1 MRDDEPVFK
10 RSRWGT
16 SRYVYNH
23 RSPVGLALI
32 LITVVVVGIGMIMMA
47 TSSGPFAHDDATPSD
62 PQPMGRLST
71 P

>member
-1 MRDDEPVFK
+1 MHKRDHEPVLI

-16 SRYVYNH
+16 SRYVYNP

-32 LITVVVVGIGMIMMA
+32 VITVFVVLGGLFLW
-47 TSSGPFAHDDATPSD
+47 GH
-62 PQPMGRLST
+62 ST